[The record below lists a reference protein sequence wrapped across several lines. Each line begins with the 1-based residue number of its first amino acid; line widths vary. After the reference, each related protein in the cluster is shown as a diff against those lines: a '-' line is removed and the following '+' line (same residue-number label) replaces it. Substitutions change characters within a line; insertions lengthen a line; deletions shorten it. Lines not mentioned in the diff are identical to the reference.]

1 MRTSNGY
8 RRSMSKDLRGI
19 GHDHAWSWPLAD
31 WDAMWRPSN
40 WLKHPSRPAKTHIF
54 HLAAILA
61 LAGYA
66 NIIAN
71 RVLDDVWHIPFN
83 LGILGVALLIAR
95 RAGTT
100 WTSMGLRYDRAKRG
114 VEVGGLVV
122 LIITVVVVIGIA
134 IPGTRE
140 FFRDE
145 RFVDATISSVLF
157 QAFVRVPLATALF
170 EEVLFRGIVFG
181 MLVRRRTPLV
191 AALITSLLFGFWH
204 ILPTLDTL
212 QTSPAGGLFTGALGV
227 ALAIAGAIA
236 GTFVAGLGFLWVR
249 LYANS
254 TYASV
259 LAHIGTN
266 SVAILG
272 SLIVIHVL
280 S

>member
-1 MRTSNGY
+1 MPN
-8 RRSMSKDLRGI
+8 DLRAT
-19 GHDHAWSWPLAD
+19 GHQQAWSWPLSD
-31 WDAMWRPSN
+31 WDRMWRPSC
-40 WLKHPSRPAKTHIF
+40 WLNRPPKPHKTHIL
-54 HLAAILA
+54 HLFAILA
-61 LAGYA
+61 LVGYA

-71 RVLDDVWHIPFN
+71 EVLDEVWHIPFN
-83 LGILGVALLIAR
+83 LGILGVAILIAR

-100 WTSMGLRYDRAKRG
+100 WTTMGLRRDRIKRG
-114 VEVGGLVV
+114 VTVGGVV
-122 LIITVVVVIGIA
+122 IAVIVAGVAIGIA
-134 IPGTRE
+134 MPATRE
-140 FFRDE
+140 LFRDDRIIE
-145 RFVDATISSVLF
+145 SSVGWVLF
-157 QAFVRVPLATALF
+157 QAFVRIPLATALY

-181 MLVRRRTPLV
+181 MLIRRRSPLV
-191 AALITSLLFGFWH
+191 AGLMTSVLFGLWH

-212 QTSPAGGLFTGALGV
+212 QTSPAGDLFTGIVGLVV
-227 ALAIAGAIA
+227 AIVGAIA

-272 SLIVIHVL
+272 SLLVVHLL